1 MIFPDC
7 PERMIGDGGS
17 SVRTQV
23 LRTQEEPSALLGWV
37 LAGMHPAT
45 TAVPCGFDPRV
56 HLFGRW
62 IAGPS
67 LAARRLRFIA
77 LLTAQRSADFHKSAA
92 KNMKEIADEEGR
104 SAARFCPEIN
114 VRLGQQL
121 RMTYSDVMNQGV
133 PDRHHELLQRIDA
146 RNQTDR

>member
-1 MIFPDC
+1 
-7 PERMIGDGGS
+7 
-17 SVRTQV
+17 
-23 LRTQEEPSALLGWV
+23 
-37 LAGMHPAT
+37 MHPAT
-45 TAVPCGFDPRV
+45 AAVPYGLDPRV

-62 IAGPS
+62 IARPS

-77 LLTAQRSADFHKSAA
+77 LLTAQPSADFNKSAA
-92 KNMKEIADEEGR
+92 ENMKEIPDEEGR

-114 VRLGQQL
+114 IRLGQQL

-146 RNQTDR
+146 RDQTDR